1 MRTPDLEGKLETISS
16 TTTTPPSGLY
26 AADRAVN
33 LSGMIMISQSTMGI
47 LLSSNIQT
55 P

>member
-33 LSGMIMISQSTMGI
+33 LSGMVMISQRAMEMMM
-47 LLSSNIQT
+47 SNIQT